1 MTVRIGINP
10 ITWSNDDMP
19 ELGGDTPLETC
30 LAEAKQAGYAGLELG
45 NKFPR
50 VAAALGPI
58 MQAHGLDVVS
68 GWYSARLVEREAE
81 AEIAAMQPHLALLK
95 AMGSPVMVFAET
107 TASVAGDKAMPVANR
122 KRLTEAQW
130 PVFLARLDAVGRYLA
145 QAGVRM
151 AFHHHMGTAI
161 ETAAE
166 VDRMMAG
173 TSDAVGLLLDTGH
186 FTFAGDDPLAV
197 LKRHAK
203 RVVHVHCKDVR
214 LDVLKKVKADNAS
227 FMNSVLAGVFTVPGD
242 GGVAYAPILGHLAG
256 IGYGAGAEQRWL
268 VVEAEQDPVKAH
280 PLTYATMGYRN
291 LATLARAAGLK
302 LEA

>member
-50 VAAALGPI
+50 EAARLGPI
-58 MQAHGLDVVS
+58 MKAHGLAVVS
-68 GWYSARLVEREAE
+68 GWYSARLVERDAE
-81 AEIAAMQPHLALLK
+81 TEIAAMRPHLELLK
-95 AMGSPVMVFAET
+95 AMGCPVMVFAET
-107 TASVAGDKAMPVANR
+107 TGSVAGDKGTPVANR
-122 KRLTEAQW
+122 PKLSEAQW
-130 PVFLARLDAVGRYLA
+130 PSFLQRLDAVA
-145 QAGVRM
+145 QHLQREGVRM
-151 AFHHHMGTAI
+151 AFHHHMGTVV

-186 FTFAGDDPLAV
+186 FTFAGDEPLRV
-197 LKRHAK
+197 LERHAK

-214 LDVLKKVKADNAS
+214 ADVLRKVKSANAS

-242 GGVAYAPILGHLAG
+242 GAVAYGPLLRHLAST
-256 IGYGAGAEQRWL
+256 GYGAGAEKRWL
-268 VVEAEQDPVKAH
+268 VVEAEQDPAKAH

-291 LATLARAAGLK
+291 LARLAGEAGLQ